1 MSSMLPVC
9 STTQSH
15 LVRSLSDKIHPEIN
29 DFLLLG
35 LGNRRTSLLLLCSF
49 NFVILND
56 SLQLDSPSTKFFD
69 LRKLA
74 NLFDLSR
81 SYYQIFFSYFLSGS
95 LIRINPSLR
104 SKLRTKSHPRTNWSD
119 SSKFLTARELIQDAF
134 LPTAAR

>member
-1 MSSMLPVC
+1 MDTQLFSKSSSSPNSDILFLEAKHSQAAFQVVMSSMLPVC

-35 LGNRRTSLLLLCSF
+35 LGNRRTSLLLLSSF

-56 SLQLDSPSTKFFD
+56 SLQLHSPSTKFFD

-95 LIRINPSLR
+95 LIRINPC
-104 SKLRTKSHPRTNWSD
+104 
-119 SSKFLTARELIQDAF
+119 
-134 LPTAAR
+134 